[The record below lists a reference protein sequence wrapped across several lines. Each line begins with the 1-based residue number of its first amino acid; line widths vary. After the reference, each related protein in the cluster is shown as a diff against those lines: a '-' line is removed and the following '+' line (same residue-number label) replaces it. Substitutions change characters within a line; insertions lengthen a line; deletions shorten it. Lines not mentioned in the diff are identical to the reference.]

1 LAQSLPLPTL
11 FTSRLYRLA
20 CAVVSVFP
28 VVIAVAS
35 WHDGTWRMDQ
45 ARGFSQH
52 YGYWT
57 IFASAPLL
65 AFLTAWLG
73 KVFAA
78 TIRDI
83 DGYCANLTEDTR
95 AHLNRLVQRHLDSL
109 GLRARSAWILA
120 FLVLVLLF
128 WWLFNV
134 VKTITPIATYG
145 HDVFDAYDHPFGFYA
160 AKAYTLLLF
169 SLVYSVAIFVSLH
182 VTVSLISI
190 LRFADQHN
198 VLRIN
203 LFHADN
209 CAGTSR
215 FGNINLLVLGIYA
228 QFFLV
233 DYAMYLTHRRPY
245 LALVASLTAACA
257 LAVTQSVVAVYS
269 IHTTVARTK
278 RAYVEAM
285 TIQLHARVAD
295 SLAGNSAFPSDLLAV
310 RDRLLGVHTFPY
322 AAETLVVVNA
332 LRFAPA
338 ALAVL
343 SYFKG

>member
-1 LAQSLPLPTL
+1 MTQPPPLPAR

-20 CAVVSVFP
+20 CAVVSIFP
-28 VVIAVAS
+28 VVIAVAC
-35 WHDGTWRMDQ
+35 WHDGTWHMDQ
-45 ARGFSQH
+45 GRGFSQH
-52 YGYWT
+52 YGYWA

-65 AFLTAWLG
+65 TVLTAWLG

-78 TIRDI
+78 TVRDV
-83 DGYCANLTEDTR
+83 DGYCTNLTDETR
-95 AHLNRLVQRHLDSL
+95 AHLSRLVRRHLDSL
-109 GLRARSAWILA
+109 GLRARSAWIFA

-134 VKTITPIATYG
+134 VKTIMPIPTYG
-145 HDVFDAYDHPFGFYA
+145 HDVFDAYDHPLGFYA
-160 AKAYTLLLF
+160 AKTYTLLLF
-169 SLVYSVAIFVSLH
+169 SLVYSVAIFVALH

-190 LRFADQHN
+190 LRFANQHD

-215 FGNINLLVLGIYA
+215 FGNINLLVLGVYG
-228 QFFLV
+228 QFFFV

-245 LALVASLTAACA
+245 LALVASLTAACT
-257 LAVTQSVVAVYS
+257 LAITQSVVAVYS
-269 IHTTVARTK
+269 IHTAVARTK

-285 TIQLHARVAD
+285 AIQLQARVAD
-295 SLAGNSAFPSDLLAV
+295 SLARERPFPSDLLAI

-322 AAETLVVVNA
+322 AGEALVAVNA
-332 LRFAPA
+332 LRFAPG
-338 ALAVL
+338 ALAII
-343 SYFKG
+343 SYFRG